1 MRQKINWAKV
11 ISVTLALFIALFLTT
26 FVIWSFVEC
35 YIEHAPWYKWAGTCL
50 PLIVTVFWWFA
61 TVGIIVEKKDWENLQ

>member
-1 MRQKINWAKV
+1 MRHKINWAKV

-26 FVIWSFVEC
+26 FVVWSFVEC
-35 YIEHAPWYKWAGTCL
+35 YIEQAPWYKWAGTGL

-61 TVGIIVEKKDWENLQ
+61 TVGIIVEKKDWENL